1 MGISAEFDECFG
13 DSDYDSVSATWRDT
27 GDIGGYVVLN
37 PHWLLNAM
45 KCVLTHKLS
54 REINFER
61 SSQFEISK
69 YFGSMH
75 NQKNGIA
82 SWLFV
87 ERLMRLNSVELP
99 REYYK
104 RLEHSYVLRSVE
116 NRYLQQ

>member
-1 MGISAEFDECFG
+1 VEFDEILG
-13 DSDYDSVSATWRDT
+13 DSDSDSISATWKDT
-27 GDIGGYVVLN
+27 GDIGGYVVLS

-54 REINFER
+54 REVNLER
-61 SSQFEISK
+61 SSHFEISK
-69 YFGSMH
+69 YFGSVH

-87 ERLMRLNSVELP
+87 EQLLKLNSVKLP
-99 REYYK
+99 REYSK

-116 NRYLQQ
+116 FQLCANLFI